1 MLKIPRKV
9 LDRFAESLKKY
20 QSVATSHKSR
30 DVSEADTVTL
40 VKDILADVFGY
51 DKYTELTSEY
61 QIRGTYCDLAVQIG
75 GDIKYLVE
83 VKAAGVELNEGHLR
97 QVLQY
102 GASKGVA
109 WIVLTNAID
118 WRLYKIKFGQPI
130 EHDEVSSFSLLS
142 INLKNEDDLR
152 RMFLLSYEG
161 STSDAMKVFHDHTQ
175 LLNKYTVSQVLV
187 MDSVVAIVRRELRR
201 LFPDLKVDIEQ
212 ITDLMNN
219 EILKRE
225 VIDGDKPREA
235 QQRVKKA
242 LQKLA
247 RQNAKK
253 ESGTTEDIVQVDTS
267 EAIEVDAST
276 LEVVAN

>member
-9 LDRFAESLKKY
+9 LDRFSDNLKKY
-20 QSVATSHKSR
+20 QSVASSHKSR

-51 DKYTELTSEY
+51 DKYKELTSEY
-61 QIRGTYCDLAVQIG
+61 QIRGTFCDLAVQIDG
-75 GDIKYLVE
+75 EIKYLVE
-83 VKAAGVELNEGHLR
+83 VKAAGVELNDGHLR

-102 GASKGVA
+102 GASKGIA

-118 WRLYKIKFGQPI
+118 WRLYKIKFGQPV
-130 EHDEVSSFSLLS
+130 EHDEVSSFSLLN

-161 STSDAMKVFHDHTQ
+161 SASDAMKVFHDHTQ
-175 LLNKYTVSQVLV
+175 LLNKYTVSQVLM
-187 MDSVVAIVRRELRR
+187 MDSVIGMVRRELRR
-201 LFPDLKVDIEQ
+201 LFPDLKVDLEQ

-225 VIDGDKPREA
+225 VIEGDKPKEA

-242 LQKLA
+242 LQKLV

-253 ESGTTEDIVQVDTS
+253 ESGASTSNLVVNIDEEIVQIDSTEDKS
-267 EAIEVDAST
+267 
-276 LEVVAN
+276 N

>member
-1 MLKIPRKV
+1 M
-9 LDRFAESLKKY
+9 DRFSDNLKKY
-20 QSVATSHKSR
+20 QSVANSHKSR

-40 VKDILADVFGY
+40 VKDILSDIFGY

-61 QIRGTYCDLAVQIG
+61 QIRGTYCDLAVQIN

-83 VKAAGVELNEGHLR
+83 VKAAGVELNDGHLR

-118 WRLYKIKFGQPI
+118 WRLYKIKFAQPV

-142 INLKNEDDLR
+142 VNLKNEDDLR

-161 STSDAMKVFHDHTQ
+161 SNSDAMKVFHDHTQ
-175 LLNKYTVSQVLV
+175 LLNKYTVSQVLMMEPV
-187 MDSVVAIVRRELRR
+187 LGMIRRELRR
-201 LFPDLKVDIEQ
+201 LFPDLKVDVDQ
-212 ITDLMNN
+212 INDLLNN

-225 VIDGDKPREA
+225 VIEGDKSKEA

-247 RQNAKK
+247 RQQTKK
-253 ESGTTEDIVQVDTS
+253 DSGEKNFDTHDELANEVSEELPTTDPKV
-267 EAIEVDAST
+267 
-276 LEVVAN
+276 N